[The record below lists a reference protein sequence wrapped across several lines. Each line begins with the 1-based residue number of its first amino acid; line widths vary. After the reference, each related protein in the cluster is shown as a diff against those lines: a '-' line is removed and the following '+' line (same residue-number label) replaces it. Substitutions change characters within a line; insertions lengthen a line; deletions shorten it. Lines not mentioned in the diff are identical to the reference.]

1 MSELNNPLF
10 ENQKDFLERQKEEYK
25 NALLSD
31 VTQIKAQ
38 SQQVG
43 KTILIAGGALAG
55 VWFLSSMLR
64 GKKKSNPKK
73 GKLNQAALPASTAKA
88 ARPAEA
94 VVNPDGSLNYQEVL
108 QAEPVYETHY
118 YAPHRE
124 SSSTAKDLSRSFLE
138 SDMVKALSQQVT
150 AFLLIYIT
158 KKIEEYIQDSKNTD
172 IASPKEP
179 ETKDI
184 DFSYHKED
192 AVQ

>member
-10 ENQKDFLERQKEEYK
+10 ENQKEFLERQKEEYK

-31 VTQIKAQ
+31 VTQLKTQ

-64 GKKKSNPKK
+64 GKKKSKARKN
-73 GKLNQAALPASTAKA
+73 KLNQAALPLSNKKA
-88 ARPAEA
+88 TMPSGA
-94 VVNPDGSLNYQEVL
+94 VVNPDGSINYQEVL

-118 YAPHRE
+118 YAPRHE
-124 SSSTAKDLSRSFLE
+124 SSSTVKDLSRSFFE

-158 KKIEEYIQDSKNTD
+158 KKIEEYLQENKSTD
-172 IASPKEP
+172 IVSPKEP

-192 AVQ
+192 AV